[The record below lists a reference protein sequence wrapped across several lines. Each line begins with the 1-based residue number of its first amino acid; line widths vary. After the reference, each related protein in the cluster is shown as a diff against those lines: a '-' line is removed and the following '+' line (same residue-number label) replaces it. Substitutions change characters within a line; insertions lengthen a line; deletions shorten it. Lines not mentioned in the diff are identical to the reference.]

1 MLDYQ
6 VVSNLQLH
14 QKKGVVTYTFYLYLC
29 NTKRL
34 RNAPN
39 IKRVPYYTYIVMVKK
54 SFVQSIADKS
64 AKVNALCEYLG
75 TLRTE
80 CVREYQKDDCVATF
94 SKMHEM
100 WKQISELSAKLES
113 ETQKHVLSDNTTI
126 NQNYES
132 ARNLV
137 LSVDNNGK
145 HKGAFIAYFDA
156 HTTDKNELPLF
167 YSVSECSG
175 FVTKLYNNYLATLED
190 VRKTRTKRER
200 LADRKA
206 RLLAEIAAIE
216 EEENE

>member
-1 MLDYQ
+1 MARGLLIYKYKQ
-6 VVSNLQLH
+6 RLFCSVPTNRNTH
-14 QKKGVVTYTFYLYLC
+14 QF
-29 NTKRL
+29 KRK
-34 RNAPN
+34 
-39 IKRVPYYTYIVMVKK
+39 IMVKK

-80 CVREYQKDDCVATF
+80 CVREYQREDCAATYN
-94 SKMHEM
+94 KMRDL
-100 WKQISELSAKLES
+100 WVRISVLSTKLEN
-113 ETQKHVLSDNTTI
+113 ELQKQVLSDNTTI
-126 NQNYES
+126 NQNFES
-132 ARNLV
+132 VRNLV
-137 LSVDNNGK
+137 LAVDNNGK

-156 HTTDKNELPLF
+156 HATDKNELPLF

-175 FVTKLYNNYLATLED
+175 YVTKLYNNYLTTLED

-216 EEENE
+216 EKENE

>member
-1 MLDYQ
+1 
-6 VVSNLQLH
+6 
-14 QKKGVVTYTFYLYLC
+14 
-29 NTKRL
+29 
-34 RNAPN
+34 
-39 IKRVPYYTYIVMVKK
+39 MVKK
-54 SFVQSIADKS
+54 SFIQSIADKN
-64 AKVNALCEYLG
+64 AKVVALCEYLG

-94 SKMHEM
+94 DKMHDM
-100 WKQISELSAKLES
+100 WVQLSVLSTKLENELQS
-113 ETQKHVLSDNTTI
+113 YVLSDSTTI
-126 NQNYES
+126 NQNFES
-132 ARNLV
+132 VRNLV

-145 HKGAFIAYFDA
+145 HKWAFIAYFDA
-156 HTTDKNELPLF
+156 HVTDKSELPLF

-175 FVTKLYNNYLATLED
+175 YVTKLYNNYLATLED